1 MAGARARTVKGELIG
16 DGAFSRFDGGNHS
29 LLRDR
34 TGKDTP
40 ISLTLDMTRNVRVED
55 VGGMVEAQVD
65 SEGRVLTIS
74 KDQ

>member
-16 DGAFSRFDGGNHS
+16 DGAFSRFNGGNHS

-34 TGKDTP
+34 NGKDTP
-40 ISLTLDMTRNVRVED
+40 ISLTLDMTRNVRVGD
-55 VGGMVEAQVD
+55 MVEAQVD

>member
-1 MAGARARTVKGELIG
+1 MAGTRARTVKGELIG
-16 DGAFSRFDGGNHS
+16 DGAFSRFDGGNHY

-34 TGKDTP
+34 NGKDTP
-40 ISLTLDMTRNVRVED
+40 ISLTLDMTRNVRVRD
-55 VGGMVEAQVD
+55 MVEAQVD